1 MTKRSKRYKQI
12 LKLFQMDKSFSPKEA
27 IPILKKSANTKF
39 DNSVD
44 IHFHLGVDPKKSDQM
59 VRGTVILP
67 HGTGK
72 KVRIAV
78 FAKGEQEKQAH
89 ENCADFVGSADLIE
103 KVNKGFLDFDCA
115 VATPELMK
123 ELSRLGK
130 ILGPRGL
137 MPSPKTGTVTDDIA
151 SAIKQIRKG
160 KVEFKVDKQAGIHL
174 SIGRTSFPEDKL
186 LENTSFVIEAI
197 NEARPPAVKGRFIKS
212 IFLTSTMSPAI
223 KISV

>member
-78 FAKGEQEKQAH
+78 FAKGEQEK
-89 ENCADFVGSADLIE
+89 E
-103 KVNKGFLDFDCA
+103 A
-115 VATPELMK
+115 VDAGAEA
-123 ELSRLGK
+123 
-130 ILGPRGL
+130 GL
-137 MPSPKTGTVTDDIA
+137 A
-151 SAIKQIRKG
+151 
-160 KVEFKVDKQAGIHL
+160 AG
-174 SIGRTSFPEDKL
+174 GD
-186 LENTSFVIEAI
+186 
-197 NEARPPAVKGRFIKS
+197 
-212 IFLTSTMSPAI
+212 
-223 KISV
+223 